1 MLPHMTHNEIADT
14 LADLFG
20 TSAIKVLAPGSW
32 QVETSSFRLLLLLSD
47 DGSWLRVLLPMMP
60 APQAQPF
67 LQQFFEA
74 NFDDTQQVR
83 YALHQEVL
91 WGVFQHNCESLVV
104 EDLRDAIARLIS
116 LYEVGLDDAFN
127 RLTETKIR
135 EIVQA
140 SKGQGKSL
148 EATMQTLE
156 RFYAEGLMGGID
168 QSSESREK
176 VLTAWRR
183 QLERLWNDQ

>member
-1 MLPHMTHNEIADT
+1 MTHNEIADT
-14 LADLFG
+14 LSNLFG

-32 QVETSSFRLLLLLSD
+32 QVETSNFRLLLLLSD
-47 DGSWLRVLLPMMP
+47 DQSWLRVLLPMMP
-60 APQAQPF
+60 ASQAQPF
-67 LQQFFEA
+67 LEQFFEA

-91 WGVFQHNCESLVV
+91 WGVFQHSCESLVV
-104 EDLRDAIARLIS
+104 EDLCDAIARLIS
-116 LYEVGLDDAFN
+116 LHEIGLNDAFTK
-127 RLTETKIR
+127 LTETKIK

-140 SKGQGKSL
+140 SKQQGKSL

-168 QSSESREK
+168 QSPESRETF
-176 VLTAWRR
+176 LTAWRR
-183 QLERLWNDQ
+183 QLERLWNEQ

>member
-1 MLPHMTHNEIADT
+1 MTHNEIADT

-32 QVETSSFRLLLLLSD
+32 QVETSTFRLLLLLSD

-67 LQQFFEA
+67 LEQFFEA

-116 LYEVGLDDAFN
+116 LYEVGLDDAFTQ
-127 RLTETKIR
+127 LTETKIK

-140 SKGQGKSL
+140 SKQQGKSL
-148 EATMQTLE
+148 EATMQILE

-183 QLERLWNDQ
+183 QLERLWNEQ

>member
-1 MLPHMTHNEIADT
+1 MTHNEIADT

>member
-1 MLPHMTHNEIADT
+1 MTHNEIADT

-32 QVETSSFRLLLLLSD
+32 QVETASFRLLLLLSED
-47 DGSWLRVLLPMMP
+47 QTWLRVLLPIMP
-60 APQAQPF
+60 QQQAQPF

-91 WGVFQHNCESLVV
+91 WGVFQHSCASLVV
-104 EDLRDAIARLIS
+104 EDFRDAIARLIS
-116 LYEVGLDDAFN
+116 LYEVGVNDVFN
-127 RLTETKIR
+127 RLTETKIK

-140 SKGQGKSL
+140 SKQQGKSM
-148 EATMQTLE
+148 EATMQNLE
-156 RFYAEGLMGGID
+156 RFYAEGLMGEMD
-168 QSSESREK
+168 QSPESRER
-176 VLTAWRR
+176 VLGAWKR
-183 QLERLWNDQ
+183 QLEKLWNE